1 MSHLTD
7 GQLHAV
13 LDGSAEDPADA
24 GLSGVRSH
32 LEGCADC
39 RARLEA
45 ARLVRDRA
53 HSLLRV
59 AAPPSLA
66 PPPIQ
71 ELAPARSG
79 RPAGR
84 RSFGPRPESLAWAA
98 TIAVAL
104 TAGWLA
110 RGMIDTETA
119 GRFADAGMEQLA
131 EPREVVAANE
141 IAPAPERALRS
152 EIAPEDEIAPVG
164 NAFAEL
170 DRDAGADQPV
180 EPPESAKPA
189 EEKPTR
195 PLAEE
200 ELMQPVAGEGGAAKM
215 ARRIDGAAA
224 PAAGPRGWVRVDRTR
239 AETLLDG
246 RLRTVEGLPILS
258 IFARDVEGTPVV
270 WTAQQLASGHTLNL
284 RQSPVEVSDSA
295 QARDAVRANRKI
307 DDAAEAGARDAAPTD
322 RREKEREEGLA
333 GFESV
338 ERVQLGGFLIE
349 ASAPLSPDSLHSLL
363 SRLEG

>member
-7 GQLHAV
+7 GQLHAF
-13 LDGSAEDPADA
+13 LDGSVEDLADA
-24 GLSGVRSH
+24 EPSDVRSH

-71 ELAPARSG
+71 ELGRARTD
-79 RPAGR
+79 RPPGR

-104 TAGWLA
+104 TGGWLA

-119 GRFADAGMEQLA
+119 GRFA
-131 EPREVVAANE
+131 
-141 IAPAPERALRS
+141 
-152 EIAPEDEIAPVG
+152 
-164 NAFAEL
+164 EL
-170 DRDAGADQPV
+170 DRVGGTEQLP
-180 EPPESAKPA
+180 EPPAIAKPA
-189 EEKPTR
+189 EEQPTQ
-195 PLAEE
+195 PLA
-200 ELMQPVAGEGGAAKM
+200 AGEGAAAKM
-215 ARRIDGAAA
+215 ARLSATAAVPADGPPGWA
-224 PAAGPRGWVRVDRTR
+224 PVDRAR
-239 AETLLDG
+239 AETLLGG

-284 RQSPVEVSDSA
+284 RQSPAQVSDAA

-307 DDAAEAGARDAAPTD
+307 DDAAEA
-322 RREKEREEGLA
+322 EGLA

-338 ERVQLGGFLIE
+338 ERIHLGGFLIE
-349 ASAPLSPDSLHSLL
+349 ARAPLSPDSLRSLL

>member
-7 GQLHAV
+7 GQLHAF
-13 LDGSAEDPADA
+13 LDGSVEDLADA
-24 GLSGVRSH
+24 EPSDVRSH
-32 LEGCADC
+32 VEGCADC

-71 ELAPARSG
+71 ELTRARSG
-79 RPAGR
+79 RPPGR

-110 RGMIDTETA
+110 RGMINTETA

-141 IAPAPERALRS
+141 S
-152 EIAPEDEIAPVG
+152 APVG
-164 NAFAEL
+164 NAFAEI
-170 DRDAGADQPV
+170 DRDGGADQ
-180 EPPESAKPA
+180 
-189 EEKPTR
+189 
-195 PLAEE
+195 L
-200 ELMQPVAGEGGAAKM
+200 AGEGAAAKM
-215 ARRIDGAAA
+215 ARRIDAAA
-224 PAAGPRGWVRVDRTR
+224 VPAAGPPGWARVDRTR
-239 AETLLDG
+239 AETLLSG

-284 RQSPVEVSDSA
+284 RQSPVEVSDAA

-307 DDAAEAGARDAAPTD
+307 DDTAEAEARDAAPTD
-322 RREKEREEGLA
+322 RREREREEGLA

>member
-7 GQLHAV
+7 GHLHAF
-13 LDGSAEDPADA
+13 LDGSVEDLADA
-24 GLSGVRSH
+24 GPSDVRSH

-53 HSLLRV
+53 HSLLQV

-71 ELAPARSG
+71 ELARAGSARPPAPRVF
-79 RPAGR
+79 R
-84 RSFGPRPESLAWAA
+84 PRPESLSWAA

-104 TAGWLA
+104 TAGCLA
-110 RGMIDTETA
+110 RGMIDTEEA
-119 GRFADAGMEQLA
+119 GRFADAGIEQPA
-131 EPREVVAANE
+131 EPAEIATANEIALKSEIAPADEIATANE
-141 IAPAPERALRS
+141 IAPLGKAVA
-152 EIAPEDEIAPVG
+152 EI
-164 NAFAEL
+164 
-170 DRDAGADQPV
+170 DRDERVD
-180 EPPESAKPA
+180 
-189 EEKPTR
+189 R

-200 ELMQPVAGEGGAAKM
+200 EPMQALAGEGAAAKM
-215 ARRIDGAAA
+215 AGRIDGAAV
-224 PAAGPRGWVRVDRTR
+224 PAAGPPGWARVDRAR
-239 AETLLDG
+239 AETLLGG

-284 RQSPVEVSDSA
+284 RQSPAEVSDA
-295 QARDAVRANRKI
+295 GQARDAGRANRKI
-307 DDAAEAGARDAAPTD
+307 DDTADAEARDTAPTD
-322 RREKEREEGLA
+322 RREREREEGLA

-349 ASAPLSPDSLHSLL
+349 ASAPLPPDSLHSLL

>member
-7 GQLHAV
+7 GQLHAF
-13 LDGSAEDPADA
+13 LDGSVEDLADA
-24 GLSGVRSH
+24 GPSDVRSH

-71 ELAPARSG
+71 ELARARSD
-79 RPAGR
+79 
-84 RSFGPRPESLAWAA
+84 RSPGLRVPGPRPESLAWAA

-119 GRFADAGMEQLA
+119 GRFADAGTEQLA
-131 EPREVVAANE
+131 EPPE
-141 IAPAPERALRS
+141 IAPANES
-152 EIAPEDEIAPVG
+152 APVG
-164 NAFAEL
+164 KALAEL
-170 DRDAGADQPV
+170 DRAAGAEQLA
-180 EPPESAKPA
+180 EPPAIAQPA
-189 EEKPTR
+189 EERVDR

-200 ELMQPVAGEGGAAKM
+200 NLMQPLVGEGAAAKM
-215 ARRIDGAAA
+215 ARRSAAA
-224 PAAGPRGWVRVDRTR
+224 AVPAAGPPGWAPVDRAR
-239 AETLLDG
+239 AETLLGG

-270 WTAQQLASGHTLNL
+270 WTAQQLATGHTLNL
-284 RQSPVEVSDSA
+284 RQSPVEVSDAA
-295 QARDAVRANRKI
+295 QVRDAVRANRKI
-307 DDAAEAGARDAAPTD
+307 DDAAEAEATDAAPLD
-322 RREKEREEGLA
+322 RGEREREEGLA

-363 SRLEG
+363 SRLED

>member
-7 GQLHAV
+7 GQLHAF
-13 LDGSAEDPADA
+13 LDSSVEDLAE
-24 GLSGVRSH
+24 SGPSDVRSH

-71 ELAPARSG
+71 ELARARSD
-79 RPAGR
+79 RPPGSR
-84 RSFGPRPESLAWAA
+84 VFGPKPESLAWAA

-110 RGMIDTETA
+110 RGWIDTETA
-119 GRFADAGMEQLA
+119 GRFADAGTEQLA
-131 EPREVVAANE
+131 EPPEIAPANE
-141 IAPAPERALRS
+141 IAP
-152 EIAPEDEIAPVG
+152 VG
-164 NAFAEL
+164 AFAEL
-170 DRDAGADQPV
+170 DRDERVYRPL
-180 EPPESAKPA
+180 A
-189 EEKPTR
+189 EEKPTQ
-195 PLAEE
+195 PLA
-200 ELMQPVAGEGGAAKM
+200 GEDAAAKV
-215 ARRIDGAAA
+215 ARRSAAVTV
-224 PAAGPRGWVRVDRTR
+224 PAAGPPGWAPVDRVR
-239 AETLLDG
+239 AETLLGG

-258 IFARDVEGTPVV
+258 IFAREVEGAPVV

-322 RREKEREEGLA
+322 RREREREEGLA

-338 ERVQLGGFLIE
+338 ELIQLGGFLIE

>member
-7 GQLHAV
+7 GQLHAF
-13 LDGSAEDPADA
+13 LDGSVEDLADA
-24 GLSGVRSH
+24 GPSDVRSH

-71 ELAPARSG
+71 ELARARTD
-79 RPAGR
+79 RPLGR
-84 RSFGPRPESLAWAA
+84 RVFGPRPESLAWAA

-119 GRFADAGMEQLA
+119 GRFADAGTEQLA
-131 EPREVVAANE
+131 EPPEVASADESEPESE
-141 IAPAPERALRS
+141 IAPA
-152 EIAPEDEIAPVG
+152 DESAPVG
-164 NAFAEL
+164 KAFAEL
-170 DRDAGADQPV
+170 DRAAGAEQLA
-180 EPPESAKPA
+180 EPPEIGEPA
-189 EEKPTR
+189 EEKPTQ
-195 PLAEE
+195 PLAVE
-200 ELMQPVAGEGGAAKM
+200 
-215 ARRIDGAAA
+215 GAAA
-224 PAAGPRGWVRVDRTR
+224 KRAERSAAAAVPAGGPPGWAPVDRTR
-239 AETLLDG
+239 AETLLGG

-284 RQSPVEVSDSA
+284 RQSPVDVSDAA
-295 QARDAVRANRKI
+295 QARNAVRANRKI
-307 DDAAEAGARDAAPTD
+307 DDAAEAEAGDGARTD
-322 RREKEREEGLA
+322 RREREREEGLA

-338 ERVQLGGFLIE
+338 ERIQLGGFLIE
-349 ASAPLSPDSLHSLL
+349 ASAPLPPDSLHSLL